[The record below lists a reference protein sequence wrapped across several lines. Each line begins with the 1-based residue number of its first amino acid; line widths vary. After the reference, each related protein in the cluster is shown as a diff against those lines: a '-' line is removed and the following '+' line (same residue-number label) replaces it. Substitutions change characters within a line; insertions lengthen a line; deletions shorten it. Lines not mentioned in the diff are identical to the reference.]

1 MLIVLFNIM
10 KDSLKLFIGVVV
22 VFIGMIGLIRYTI
35 GKINEK
41 YDNAT
46 YRIESGNEK
55 IYYANTFRMY
65 GRGITFDSVDGKKI
79 ILTGDIDI
87 EYIKKEN

>member
-1 MLIVLFNIM
+1 M
-10 KDSLKLFIGVVV
+10 KESLKLYIGVVV
-22 VFIGMIGLIRYTI
+22 IFAGMIGLIRYVVS
-35 GKINEK
+35 KANEK

-46 YRIESGNEK
+46 FRIESGNDK

-65 GRGITFDSVDGKKI
+65 GKGITFDSVDGKKV

-87 EYIKKEN
+87 EYINKEK

>member
-1 MLIVLFNIM
+1 MRGIILAVSGFVMIIVGAI
-10 KDSLKLFIGVVV
+10 V
-22 VFIGMIGLIRYTI
+22 GLIFTFI
-35 GKINEK
+35 SESKN
-41 YDNAT
+41 DTAA
-46 YRIESGNEK
+46 YRIESGNDK

-87 EYIKKEN
+87 EYIKKEQ

>member
-1 MLIVLFNIM
+1 M
-10 KDSLKLFIGVVV
+10 KLSKFVIYGIGVGILTAL
-22 VFIGMIGLIRYTI
+22 FRLG
-35 GKINEK
+35 
-41 YDNAT
+41 YDVITDDEYDTAT
-46 YRIESGNEK
+46 YRIESGNDK